1 MSSTVARPPRSRR
14 AVPPGFTL
22 NLTLAK
28 EAHVLTPLRH
38 LGRRIVTRAT
48 SSSTSATS
56 AEAGVSLIE
65 VLAAMLIFAIIAVG
79 VGFGIVTS
87 LYLSNDARSRES
99 AVNLAAQEIDL
110 ARSASNVF
118 AVLERTTT
126 VVQNGTTFRV
136 HRTTEWETTTGAD
149 GNCGSGGGQLRYRRV
164 NVSVTWDSMRATT
177 PVVRADS
184 ALAPGS
190 RINDPSLGTVL
201 VSVLSASGRGA
212 AGVAVSA
219 VPGAVP
225 NGAASLTET
234 PAATDAQGCSYLLKV
249 RPGTYDVSVSYPNFV
264 DRDQATTS
272 TQTVGVAAGGAASV
286 AFTYDKAGTVTVRYG
301 TNVTS
306 GSTLLPSNLS
316 TTFRSTYKP
325 YAAVNATNAN
335 VQTFRLHP
343 FASGY
348 EAFAGRFIAATP
360 STAGCVSVD
369 PAAWT
374 TPASDG
380 AIGTAVAPV
389 ATLPGGVAN
398 VDVPLGVLTVAGL
411 AGQYLLAVSQ
421 PAGVAAGDPGCALGT
436 TFSFGPLPAGASAQ
450 IGLPFGSFALFSGAS
465 SATASTP
472 VPAANLVLLTRG
484 SIAGSVVTLDPR
496 LVVAP

>member
-1 MSSTVARPPRSRR
+1 MAARLRL
-14 AVPPGFTL
+14 TL
-22 NLTLAK
+22 DLILAK
-28 EAHVLTPLRH
+28 EAHVNTLLRH
-38 LGRRIVTRAT
+38 LDRRLAT
-48 SSSTSATS
+48 NSN
-56 AEAGVSLIE
+56 AEAGISLIE
-65 VLAAMLIFAIIAVG
+65 VLVAMLIFAIIAVG
-79 VGFGIVTS
+79 VGYGIVTS

-110 ARSASNVF
+110 ARSAPNVF
-118 AVLERTTT
+118 EVLARTST
-126 VVQNGTTFRV
+126 VVQNGTTFSV
-136 HRTTEWETTTGAD
+136 HRSTDWETSTGAD

-164 NVSVTWDSMRATT
+164 NVTVTWDSMRATT

-190 RINDPSLGTVL
+190 RINDPALGTIL
-201 VSVLSASGRGA
+201 VSVLTASGSGA
-212 AGVAVSA
+212 AGVAISA
-219 VPGAVP
+219 VPNAVP
-225 NGAASLTET
+225 NGAQTLSVA
-234 PAATDAQGCSYLLKV
+234 PPATDAQGCSYLLKV
-249 RPGTYDVSVSYPNFV
+249 KPGTYDVTVSYPNFV
-264 DRDQATTS
+264 NKDQATTS

-286 AFTYDKAGTVTVRYG
+286 AFAYDLAGIVTARYG

-325 YAAVNATNAN
+325 YVAVNATNAN

-343 FASGY
+343 FAAGY
-348 EAFAGRFIAATP
+348 EAFAGSFIAATP
-360 STAGCVSVD
+360 STPGCVSVD

-374 TPASDG
+374 TPAADG

-389 ATLPGGVAN
+389 ATLPGGGAN
-398 VDVPLGVLTVAGL
+398 VDVPLGAFTVAGL

-450 IGLPFGSFALFSGAS
+450 LGLPFGSFALFSGAS
-465 SATASTP
+465 SATTMAP
-472 VPAANLVLLTRG
+472 VPASNLALLTRG